1 MRFEILKICKRIN
14 AHSDA
19 KIVIKARALSPE
31 NGSLKSI
38 LVELNPIR
46 MMAKT
51 LKIIVKIFIII

>member
-1 MRFEILKICKRIN
+1 MRFEILKICKRII

-31 NGSLKSI
+31 NGLFKSI

-46 MMAKT
+46 MMA
-51 LKIIVKIFIII
+51 IILNIMVKIFIII